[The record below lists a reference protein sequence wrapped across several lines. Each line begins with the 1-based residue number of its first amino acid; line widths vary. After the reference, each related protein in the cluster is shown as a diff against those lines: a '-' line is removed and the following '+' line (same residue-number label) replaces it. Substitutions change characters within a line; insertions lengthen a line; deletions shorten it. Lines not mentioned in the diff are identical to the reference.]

1 MEMEGVPDG
10 LKELFFELGKKKGLS
25 EDLLSEVLIY
35 FVKNQ
40 YVKQGDR
47 DHIRNSLR
55 RLIER
60 VE

>member
-1 MEMEGVPDG
+1 MEGVPDG